1 MCFFCKTILKSHDT
15 IHFLFRLFIQIFVV
29 RGWKQFQT
37 VRTLTPSFQKQA
49 STTCSWTANQNA
61 GYSRGGSGG
70 ERPWNCRS
78 LGRHVKAFWLHPLF
92 CAALS
97 MLTPLQ
103 PESGKVA
110 VVNPD
115 WQGHYR
121 IPPHTSNEYGYSQT
135 SLCACTHLH
144 AHANLRRFSR
154 CFCQLTSPTVHVAA
168 SCCHHAEDSTATK
181 AQQRVPANISTDE
194 TF

>member
-1 MCFFCKTILKSHDT
+1 MIPFTFFSDLDFCGQRLKTVSDCQNFDPLLPKTSIDNLQLNSQSEC
-15 IHFLFRLFIQIFVV
+15 RIQQ
-29 RGWKQFQT
+29 GWKRRWT
-37 VRTLTPSFQKQA
+37 TLDR
-49 STTCSWTANQNA
+49 WD
-61 GYSRGGSGG
+61 
-70 ERPWNCRS
+70 CRS

-135 SLCACTHLH
+135 SLCACTHSH

-168 SCCHHAEDSTATK
+168 SCCHHAGDSTATK
-181 AQQRVPANISTDE
+181 ARQRVPANISTDE